1 MATQTDSENKSVGIA
16 KLIMTI
22 VTIGIVIL
30 LFTVPLWKSNVA
42 QTGGVSK
49 FFGVLFFVIA
59 FGAIAFEKWVRN
71 RFSETLFYV
80 VWFFSLAF
88 GLLLSMA
95 GGL

>member
-1 MATQTDSENKSVGIA
+1 MATQTESENKSVGIA
-16 KLIMTI
+16 KIVMAI
-22 VTIGIVIL
+22 VTVIIVIL

-42 QTGGVSK
+42 QTSGISK
-49 FFGVLFFVIA
+49 FFGVLFFIIA
-59 FGAIAFEKWVRN
+59 FGAIAVEKWVRN
-71 RFSETLFYV
+71 RFSETAFYV